1 MKILYHHRTAS
12 KDGQAV
18 HIEEMITAL
27 RELGHEV
34 IVAAPAGADDHDF
47 GDTNGW
53 VDRIRAHLPKALY
66 ELLELAYS
74 IPAYRRLAAL
84 ARKHRP
90 DFIYE
95 RYNLNL
101 LAGVWLKRR
110 TGLPLLLEVNSP
122 LAEERARY
130 GGLAFPGLA
139 RKVEAWTWRGAD
151 RVLPVTNV
159 LGDYLRRAGVAED
172 HIQVVPNGIN
182 QAHFDAAP
190 DNARAKARL
199 GLQGQTVLGFTG
211 FVRDWHG
218 IDRVIDWMGRHP
230 KDAHIHLLVV
240 GDGPV
245 RADLEAQAQ
254 RLGIAAQ
261 VTFTGLVHRDRVPE
275 MVAAFDI
282 ALQPAVTHYASP
294 LKLFEYLALGKAVV
308 APSEPNLMEVLRD
321 GENARLFDG
330 KTPGAFEKVL
340 DELLADQDLRARLG
354 QGARRSIV
362 SQRLTWTENARR
374 VTEMARWLIEG
385 GRPLAPPSPSRG
397 EGQGEG

>member
-18 HIEEMITAL
+18 HIEELITAL
-27 RELGHEV
+27 RGLGHEV
-34 IVAAPAGADDHDF
+34 IVAAPAGADSAEF
-47 GDTNGW
+47 GASNGW
-53 VDRIRAHLPKALY
+53 VDRIRARLPKVLY

-84 ARKHRP
+84 ARQHQP
-90 DFIYE
+90 DVIYE
-95 RYNLNL
+95 RYNLYL
-101 LAGVWLKRR
+101 LSGVWLHRR
-110 TGLPLLLEVNSP
+110 LKLPMLLEVNSP

-139 RKVEAWTWRGAD
+139 RRIEAWTWRGAD
-151 RVLPVTNV
+151 RVLPVTEV
-159 LGDYLRRAGVAED
+159 LAGYVRAVGVAD
-172 HIQVVPNGIN
+172 NHIQVIPNGIN

-190 DNARAKARL
+190 DCAAAKALL
-199 GLQGQTVLGFTG
+199 GLEGRTVLGFTG

-218 IDRVIDWMGRHP
+218 IDRVIDWMAKRSA
-230 KDAHIHLLVV
+230 DERTHLLVV

-245 RADLEAQAQ
+245 RDDLEAQAK
-254 RLGIAAQ
+254 RLGIADR

-308 APSEPNLMEVLRD
+308 APREPNLMEVLTD
-321 GENARLFDG
+321 GDNALLFDG
-330 KTPGAFEKVL
+330 KTPGAFETAL
-340 DELLADQDLRARLG
+340 DRLVSDAELRARLG
-354 QGARRSIV
+354 EGARHSIV
-362 SQRLTWTENARR
+362 ERRLTWTENARR
-374 VTEMARWLIEG
+374 VTALFEQLLQARHT
-385 GRPLAPPSPSRG
+385 
-397 EGQGEG
+397 